1 MVDVSDPPAEIAP
14 AAPGPAAV
22 TSAAPSPPLSLTVE
36 PAAGP
41 GGGLLGGP
49 SLVTATPLGA
59 GHLGM
64 SLGGGYTVVL
74 PLFTF
79 EIGYGIARR
88 LDLAF
93 RFETVAGLFHYPQV
107 ALRWAF
113 LDAGAWTFGARLG
126 ANYSLFAVKSD
137 KTNLTSTVYLSGE
150 LVASRRV
157 TKSSDV
163 MFALR
168 GDFDLWE
175 YRVVDDEKHATATY
189 RYDGTVARVGVKTRL
204 TEDLDGFIIGNL
216 RVPVETF
223 QYKAQQFYFLP
234 SIEVGGTFVF

>member
-14 AAPGPAAV
+14 APTAV
-22 TSAAPSPPLSLTVE
+22 PSAAPAAPLQLTE
-36 PAAGP
+36 PAAPPSLSLSGA
-41 GGGLLGGP
+41 P

-59 GHLGM
+59 GNFGM

-79 EIGYGIARR
+79 EVGYGIARR
-88 LDLAF
+88 FDLAF
-93 RFETVAGLFHYPQV
+93 RFETVAGLFHYPQL

-150 LVASRRV
+150 LIASRPV

-175 YRVVDDEKHATATY
+175 YRIVDDEKHATATY
-189 RYDGTVARVGVKTRL
+189 RFDGTVVRVGMSTRL
-204 TEDLDGFIIGNL
+204 TEDLRGFIVGNL
-216 RVPVETF
+216 RIPVETF
-223 QYKAQQFYFLP
+223 QYQAQQFYFLP
-234 SIEVGGTFVF
+234 SIEVGGTFTF